1 MPIMSYR
8 LLLRNNL
15 KLYKIMSHRYYCS
28 DGFFVCLYAFLLY
41 KEIVH
46 IYFMIPLSLSLRLIV
61 FSADLCLL
69 PWLMR
74 QEMLSDNRLPLSLE

>member
-1 MPIMSYR
+1 MSYR

-28 DGFFVCLYAFLLY
+28 DGFFVCSYAFLLY

-61 FSADLCLL
+61 FSADLCQL
-69 PWLMR
+69 PRLMR
-74 QEMLSDNRLPLSLE
+74 QEMLSDTWLPLSLE

>member
-1 MPIMSYR
+1 MSYR

-28 DGFFVCLYAFLLY
+28 DGFFCLFICLSLH